1 MSENVEK
8 ASNID
13 KNKTDEQQTDEH
25 PVVDK
30 IENAIENSGIARV
43 IPCTELNK
51 FACFN
56 WIALAVN
63 DFKKAKLVSFTY
75 GIIFTLIPIGIT
87 YLVRSSDLYLVIF
100 PAMICFMLLGPYL
113 AAGLYDVS
121 WQFEKKH
128 KPSLRHSLKA
138 MSRNAV
144 NEWAFGVLLMV
155 LMIFWLRVATLIHAL
170 FPTYLDPTFV
180 NLWPFLI
187 LGTIVGAGFA
197 ALVFFISAFTQPILL
212 ERKVDLATAVLTS
225 MNAVWRNKL
234 PMFVWGCVILFLV
247 FLGFVTFF
255 AAFIVIMPILG
266 YATWHGYIETI
277 ETKRARKFV

>member
-1 MSENVEK
+1 MSQNVENVE
-8 ASNID
+8 
-13 KNKTDEQQTDEH
+13 Q
-25 PVVDK
+25 VDDTNVETLE
-30 IENAIENSGIARV
+30 ENAIQNSGIARV
-43 IPCTELNK
+43 IPAATIDK
-51 FACFN
+51 FACFK
-56 WIALAVN
+56 WIALAIN
-63 DFKKAKLVSFTY
+63 DFKNAKVISIFY

-87 YLVRSSDLYLVIF
+87 LLIQASEFYLIIF

-121 WQFEKKH
+121 WQFEKKN

-144 NEWAFGVLLMV
+144 NEWAFGITLMV
-155 LMIFWLRVATLIHAL
+155 LMIFWLRVASLIHAL
-170 FPTYLDPTFV
+170 YPSYLDPTFA
-180 NLWPFLI
+180 NIWPFLI
-187 LGTIVGAGFA
+187 LGTLVGAGFS

-225 MNAVWRNKL
+225 MNAVWRNRMA
-234 PMFVWGCVILFLV
+234 MFIWGCVILFSV

-277 ETKRARKFV
+277 QTKRDRKFV

>member
-1 MSENVEK
+1 MSQNAEQASEK
-8 ASNID
+8 ETE
-13 KNKTDEQQTDEH
+13 KQTNE
-25 PVVDK
+25 
-30 IENAIENSGIARV
+30 ENAIINSGIARV
-43 IPCTELNK
+43 IPCAKLGN

-56 WIALAVN
+56 WIALAIN
-63 DFKKAKLVSFTY
+63 DFKKAKVISLTY
-75 GIIFTLIPIGIT
+75 GVIFTLIPIVIT
-87 YLVRSSDLYLVIF
+87 MLVRASDLYLVIF

-121 WQFEKKH
+121 WQFEKEH

-144 NEWAFGVLLMV
+144 NEWAFGIMLMV

-180 NLWPFLI
+180 NILPFLT

-197 ALVFFISAFTQPILL
+197 TLVFCISAFTQPILL

-225 MNAVWRNKL
+225 MNAVWRNKM
-234 PMFVWGCVILFLV
+234 PMFIWACVIGFLV
-247 FLGFVTFF
+247 FLGFMTFF

-266 YATWHGYIETI
+266 YATWHGYIEAI